1 MSSIEDEREQRMAM
15 RYLAIWALV
24 LPDGLG
30 RDPIRADIAVRDGRL
45 AERVLGSPFARIAG
59 AIGQ

>member
-1 MSSIEDEREQRMAM
+1 MAM

-30 RDPIRADIAVRDGRL
+30 RDPIRADIAVRDGRF

-59 AIGQ
+59 GIGK